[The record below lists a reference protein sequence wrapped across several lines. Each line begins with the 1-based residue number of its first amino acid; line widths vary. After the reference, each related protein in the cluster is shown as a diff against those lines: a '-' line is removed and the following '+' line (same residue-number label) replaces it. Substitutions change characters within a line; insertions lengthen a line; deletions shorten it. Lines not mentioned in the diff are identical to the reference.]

1 MTPFVLASEDMPV
14 FHNSSDLLHW
24 MRERGIQAVY
34 VDDSLTRVESALWE
48 LIEPE
53 IGTGLVTGFEEGGDG
68 LRVLL
73 VAPP

>member
-1 MTPFVLASEDMPV
+1 
-14 FHNSSDLLHW
+14 

-53 IGTGLVTGFEEGGDG
+53 IGRGFATGFEEGGDG

-73 VAPP
+73 VAPS